1 MFTVS
6 GLMGKTSLSQLQH
19 SVVYR
24 FKFLNNNFND
34 LGIADVLK
42 ISFSYNECFDPYDQR
57 ENFTIIGADS
67 SLFNNSIDYQ
77 TSFVLG
83 QAERMEILIIF
94 NKNKGNISICGDPK
108 LSYDHPIDKIMK
120 NMPHPPQAI

>member
-1 MFTVS
+1 M
-6 GLMGKTSLSQLQH
+6 
-19 SVVYR
+19 
-24 FKFLNNNFND
+24 NNNFND

-42 ISFSYNECFDPYDQR
+42 ISFSYNDCLDPYDKR

-83 QAERMEILIIF
+83 QAERIELLIIF
-94 NKNKGNISICGDPK
+94 NKNKGDISICGDPK
-108 LSYDHPIDKIMK
+108 LSYNHPIDKLIPHSPIDK
-120 NMPHPPQAI
+120 LLPHP